1 MDLNNVAL
9 LANDG
14 NVNRGGRG
22 NGGSTRGTHRS
33 CRGRGGNGL
42 PYAMSKLK
50 KKLIIL
56 LNNFFRS

>member
-1 MDLNNVAL
+1 MDLNNVSL

-22 NGGSTRGTHRS
+22 NG
-33 CRGRGGNGL
+33 L

-50 KKLIIL
+50 KINYLTK
-56 LNNFFRS
+56 